1 MTFSW
6 TFSGGGLQAITGIIN
21 GNGRALIALSVLALS
36 LLGGVAVFVEDLH
49 MGANASALQ
58 ALLLSFYTAVG
69 AVSAAYYLA
78 GGGRR

>member
-6 TFSGGGLQAITGIIN
+6 TSSVEGLRGTTATIN

-36 LLGGVAVFVEDLH
+36 LLGGAAVFVEDLH
-49 MGANASALQ
+49 LGATASALQ